1 FQWAPYEDPA
11 IRAIIPNKFLQN
23 PNAWHVKV
31 ALINYAT
38 VEMHQS
44 DRVLWQF
51 GCRQP
56 IPVNLRCLSITTKST
71 FSN

>member
-1 FQWAPYEDPA
+1 FQWTPYEDPA
-11 IRAIIPNKFLQN
+11 IRAVIPYEYLQN

-44 DRVLWQF
+44 DRVLRQF
-51 GCRQP
+51 GCRQ
-56 IPVNLRCLSITTKST
+56 SI
-71 FSN
+71 FVAPEVFDD